1 MIVILAGKT
10 VKGNVNIQVH
20 EPDKEDVPVGGLGE

>member
-10 VKGNVNIQVH
+10 VKGNVTINVADN
-20 EPDKEDVPVGGLGE
+20 ENDLEKKG